1 MNEVGQYRRR
11 EKVVEAIQLPCDPEV
26 LEAWLG
32 GSDVYLGAYDFD
44 VEANAR
50 YLLRIIPDQHW
61 IVKDKDKFRVV
72 DNATFEWRY
81 EMNEC
86 PQCGNIGCAGSFGG
100 LCWTEEK

>member
-1 MNEVGQYRRR
+1 
-11 EKVVEAIQLPCDPEV
+11 
-26 LEAWLG
+26 
-32 GSDVYLGAYDFD
+32 
-44 VEANAR
+44 
-50 YLLRIIPDQHW
+50 
-61 IVKDKDKFRVV
+61 VKDKDKFRVV